1 MALQI
6 IPLHP
11 GFGVEIRGLDLAG
24 TVSDADWAAITAA
37 FQSKGVVV
45 IRGSRIDEAGHIAFS
60 RRLGDLQIHV
70 LTQFLTTPHPEIYV
84 LSNALREG
92 KPIGNHKEGMNWHS
106 DWSYRAEPALGSV
119 LHGRICPPEGADTLF
134 ACMHQAWE
142 ALDAQ
147 TQARILPLQAI
158 HSYAGYYDRA
168 FPDRPLTAEQ
178 RAATPDVTHPL
189 VRRHPGN
196 GRLALY
202 VGREVVKEIAGL
214 SPEDSAAML
223 DMLNAHAVSEQ
234 FVYRHRWQEG
244 DIVAWDNRNTMHQ
257 ATEYDDT
264 QYIRLMHRTTLAGER
279 PIPALA

>member
-1 MALQI
+1 MEI
-6 IPLHP
+6 IPVHP
-11 GFGVEIRGLDLAG
+11 GFGVEIRGIDLTGSPSA
-24 TVSDADWAAITAA
+24 AEWAAIRQA
-37 FQSKGVVV
+37 FHSRGVLVF
-45 IRGSRIDEAGHIAFS
+45 RGQKLDEAQHVAFS
-60 RRLGDLQIHV
+60 RQLGDLQIHV

-106 DWSYRAEPALGSV
+106 DWSYRAEPAVGSV

-134 ACMHQAWE
+134 ACMHMAYE
-142 ALDAQ
+142 ALSPAMQ
-147 TQARILPLQAI
+147 SRILPLNAI

-168 FPDRPLTAEQ
+168 FPDRPLTPEQ
-178 RAATPDVTHPL
+178 REATPDVVHPL

-202 VGREVVKEIAGL
+202 VGREVVKEIVGL
-214 SPEDSAAML
+214 SPEESAALL
-223 DMLNAHAVSEQ
+223 DELNAHAVQPE
-234 FVYRHRWQEG
+234 FIYRHRWQEG

-264 QYIRLMHRTTLAGER
+264 TYIRLMHRTTLAGER
-279 PIPALA
+279 PIPAIA

>member
-1 MALQI
+1 MRRDGGLCFMRYREGDPVVPNAQR
-6 IPLHP
+6 IPEPLYRP
-11 GFGVEIRGLDLAG
+11 QDELPATQLDLVCMPLSGFDRTG
-24 TVSDADWAAITAA
+24 T
-37 FQSKGVVV
+37 
-45 IRGSRIDEAGHIAFS
+45 
-60 RRLGDLQIHV
+60 RLGM
-70 LTQFLTTPHPEIYV
+70 
-84 LSNALREG
+84 G
-92 KPIGNHKEGMNWHS
+92 G
-106 DWSYRAEPALGSV
+106 
-119 LHGRICPPEGADTLF
+119 
-134 ACMHQAWE
+134 
-142 ALDAQ
+142 
-147 TQARILPLQAI
+147 
-158 HSYAGYYDRA
+158 GYYDRA

-214 SPEDSAAML
+214 PPEDSAAML

-264 QYIRLMHRTTLAGER
+264 KYIRLMHRTTLAGER